1 MDKVAEDLLRVRLVA
16 LQQRHRDLDAAIT
29 SLEASGVGDQ
39 LQLRRLK
46 KMKLQLK
53 DEILQIENTLIPDI
67 IA

>member
-1 MDKVAEDLLRVRLVA
+1 MELR
-16 LQQRHRDLDAAIT
+16 QQHRDLDAAIT
-29 SLEASGVGDQ
+29 SLEIAVVRDQ

-53 DEILQIENTLIPDI
+53 DQISRLEDDLLPDI